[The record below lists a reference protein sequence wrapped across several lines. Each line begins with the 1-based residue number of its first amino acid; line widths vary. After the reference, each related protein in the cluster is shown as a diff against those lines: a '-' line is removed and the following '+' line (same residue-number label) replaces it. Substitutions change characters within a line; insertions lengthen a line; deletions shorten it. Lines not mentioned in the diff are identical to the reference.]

1 MIIAERKP
9 FAEIKE
15 MLAPYKKIMIMGCGT
30 CVTVCRAGGQA
41 EVDLLASE
49 LRIADR
55 REGKAREYITGT
67 ITRQCEPEMVD
78 PLLEQVKRE
87 KPDAVITLACGVGVN
102 FLADRIGSVPVFPG
116 VNTTSY
122 GATIAEGIWAELCAG
137 CGNCITYL
145 TGGICPIARCTKS
158 LMNGPCGGSH
168 GGKCEIGKEVDCGW
182 ALIVKRMDALGQL
195 DRLTEI
201 QPPRDWSTSFHGGPR
216 QTIHP
221 SVKIA
226 REKAAAA
233 AKAAESEKK
242 AGRS

>member
-1 MIIAERKP
+1 MIIAEGKP

-41 EVDLLASE
+41 EVDLLTSE

-55 REGKAREYITGT
+55 QEGKTREFITGT

-87 KPDAVITLACGVGVN
+87 KPEAVITLACGVGVN
-102 FLADRIGSVPVFPG
+102 FLADRIGRVPVLPG

-122 GATIAEGIWAELCAG
+122 GATLEEGVWAELCAG
-137 CGNCITYL
+137 CGNCITAR

-168 GGKCEIGKEVDCGW
+168 GGKCEIARDVDCGW
-182 ALIVKRMDALGQL
+182 ALIVKRMEALGQL
-195 DRLTEI
+195 EKLI
-201 QPPRDWSTSFHGGPR
+201 QVEPPRDWSTSFHGGPR
-216 QTIHP
+216 RTIHP
-221 SVKIA
+221 SVQIA

-233 AKAAESEKK
+233 AANQTGAKK
-242 AGRS
+242 